1 MSSPQWTENQQ
12 LAIKTPPRVLVNA
25 AAGSGKTAVLVER
38 IITKI
43 KNGETD
49 IDRLLIVTFARDA
62 AEQMQS
68 RLKKALTEAIK
79 KSSDLQ
85 FNKRMRKQLRL
96 LNNCDITTID
106 AFCINVVKKNF
117 HLLGIDPAFKIID
130 AEEAKIMLSEAI
142 KKFLAD
148 KYEAEDERLEL
159 VSENYS
165 DGFGDYSLEK
175 MIEELYTF
183 TRSLENPTEW
193 VKEKANMY
201 ADFKSS
207 SWYLKVLEK
216 TKPLKKEVSLYT
228 NMAAKHMMMYALG
241 GAKEI
246 SALTDEETEILQTF
260 DNKGLWDSIS
270 EDLNRLQGLNSESWD
285 DVYNAATGFFNTPKN
300 NMGGDFKEER
310 KEIIDIK
317 NKAFDSARKIVDLY
331 SSGESDWSRIYE
343 HGIYPVITAF
353 SDLFCEFDNYF
364 MQIKHKKNSY
374 EFNDLEHICY
384 NLLNNYAEARAEYS
398 KKYDEL
404 LMDEYQD
411 TNALQEAIFDL
422 ISDKRFMV
430 GDMKQSIYRFRNSD
444 PLIFKEKDKAYSK
457 NPGEGTRIIL
467 AENFR
472 SRPQVL
478 ESINEIFKRIMSE
491 TAGEVEYD
499 ETQKLKWG
507 NKSYDLPQDDKYF
520 SELYILEGKDSEA
533 DEDENDTIVEARFIA
548 RKIKSMIDSGFE
560 VRDGETKRPARPGDF
575 VIIQSAVKSSGSI
588 FISELKKAGLD
599 GYCENEGYFEKTEI
613 KLILSLI
620 DVINNP
626 LRDIPLVAVMRS
638 VVFGFSEDDLA
649 RIRLSTRG
657 DFFGAVEKTARGEDE
672 LSDKCRNFC
681 ESIKKWREYAKYMS
695 ADRLIWTIYEETNFY
710 DLMGVLY
717 DGEEAQA
724 NLRLLFEKARQY
736 EKTGFKGLFHFVEYI
751 KKIEETAKTASAAV
765 ISDSSNIVRIM
776 TIHKSKGLEF
786 PVCIFAGTGKRFK
799 NSVSSKLRL
808 HKELGIGVRF
818 VDADEGYYANTS
830 VCELIKEEQKR
841 EEQAEN
847 LRKMYVGMTRAKEK
861 LIVVGTVTGI
871 KQTSLGNI
879 SGGYTKEKER
889 WNTIYNPAQN
899 YMRPDVVNAQNK
911 FLDWIA
917 PIVLSHKS
925 ECGWKSF
932 VIPYTLAEEE
942 EVRENLAEEVTEI
955 KDELIDK
962 LMDISYNSNV
972 CREIPGKISVT
983 GIGKLK
989 ERFETEDDFL
999 DFGIENKHTDGL
1011 KNNNLNLKRPA
1022 FLSDI
1027 QLSGAE
1033 RGTAYHTVLS
1043 LIDICDDMNSE
1054 YIKEQILKMKATG
1067 RISDAEENSID
1078 TDDLA
1083 AFFSSEIGRRIKKAD
1098 MVMRESPFEIP
1109 VSADEITGISDH
1121 KGNKILLQGVIDC
1134 MFEENGELVLL
1145 DYKTD
1150 KNLSENELKEHY
1162 QNQLEW
1168 YKKAAQTLCGKKVK
1182 ETILY
1187 SFALKKTINMGG

>member
-1 MSSPQWTENQQ
+1 MSSPKWTKNQE

-38 IITKI
+38 IIRKI

-62 AEQMQS
+62 AEQMQN

-79 KSSDLQ
+79 ESSDAQ

-117 HLLGIDPAFKIID
+117 HLLGMDPAFKIID
-130 AEEAKIMLSEAI
+130 TEEAKIMLSEAI

-148 KYEAEDERLEL
+148 KYESEDKRLEL

-175 MIEELYTF
+175 MIEELYNF
-183 TRSLENPTEW
+183 TRSLENPAEW
-193 VKEKANMY
+193 VREKAKMY
-201 ADFKSS
+201 GDFKSS
-207 SWYLKVLEK
+207 VWYLKIQEK
-216 TKPLKKEVSLYT
+216 VKPLKKEVVMYT
-228 NMAAKHMMMYALG
+228 NMAAKQMMMYALG
-241 GAKEI
+241 EAKEI
-246 SALTDEETEILQTF
+246 PDLTDEENKTLKAF
-260 DNKGLWDSIS
+260 DNKGLWDAIS
-270 EDLNRLQGLNSESWD
+270 LDLKRLEDLNGESWD
-285 DVYNAATGFFNTPKN
+285 DAYNAASGFCNTAKN
-300 NMGGDFKEER
+300 AMSGDFKEER

-317 NKAFDSARKIVDLY
+317 NKAFESAKKIADLY
-331 SSGESDWSRIYE
+331 SSGESDLPRIYE
-343 HGIYPVITAF
+343 KGIYPVIKAF
-353 SDLFCEFDNYF
+353 AELFCEFDDYF
-364 MQIKHKKNSY
+364 MEIKHKKNSY

-384 NLLNNYAEARAEYS
+384 NLLNNYAEVREEYS

-444 PLIFKEKDKAYSK
+444 PLIFKEKDKTYSN
-457 NPGEGTRIIL
+457 NPKEGTRIIL

-491 TAGEVEYD
+491 NAGEVEYD
-499 ETQKLKWG
+499 ESQKLKWG
-507 NKSYDLPQDDKYF
+507 NKSYDLPEDDKYF
-520 SELYILEGKDSEA
+520 SELYILEGKDSDA
-533 DEDENDTIVEARFIA
+533 DEDENDTKVEARFIA
-548 RKIKSMIDSGFE
+548 GKIKSMIDSGFE
-560 VRDGETKRPARPGDF
+560 VLDGNTKRPARPGDF
-575 VIIQSAVKSSGSI
+575 VIIQNAVKASGSI

-649 RIRLSTRG
+649 RIRLNARG
-657 DFFGAVEKTARGEDE
+657 DFFGAVEKTAKGEGE
-672 LSDKCRNFC
+672 LSEKCRNFC
-681 ESIKKWREYAKYMS
+681 ECIKKWRDYAKYMS

-751 KKIEETAKTASAAV
+751 KKIEQNAKTASAAV

-786 PVCIFAGTGKRFK
+786 PVCIFSGVGKRFN

-818 VDADEGYYANTS
+818 VDAAEGYYTNTA

-861 LIVVGTVTGI
+861 LIVVGTVKGI
-871 KQTSLGNI
+871 KETSSGDI
-879 SGGYTKEKER
+879 SGGYIAEKER
-889 WNTIYNPAQN
+889 WNTIYNPSQN
-899 YMRPDVVNAQNK
+899 YMHPDVVNAQNK

-917 PIVLSHKS
+917 PIVLSHKN
-925 ECGWKSF
+925 ECGWKNF
-932 VIPYTLAEEE
+932 VIPYTSSEEE
-942 EVRENLAEEVTEI
+942 TVEEQGNINTEEI

-962 LMDISYNSNV
+962 LMDVSYISNDL
-972 CREIPGKISVT
+972 RELPGKISVT
-983 GIGKLK
+983 GIGRLK

-999 DFGIENKHTDGL
+999 DFGIESKHTDGL
-1011 KNNNLNLKRPA
+1011 KNSKLNLKRPA
-1022 FLSDI
+1022 FLSDMG
-1027 QLSGAE
+1027 LSGAE

-1043 LIDICDDMNSE
+1043 LIDICDDMNYE
-1054 YIKEQILKMKATG
+1054 YIKEQIEKMQSAG
-1067 RISDAEENSID
+1067 RLSENEKNSID
-1078 TDDLA
+1078 IDDLVG
-1083 AFFSSEIGRRIKKAD
+1083 FFGSELGERLKKSD
-1098 MVMRESPFEIP
+1098 MLMRESPFEIP
-1109 VSADEITGISDH
+1109 VNADEITGVLNH

-1134 MFEENGELVLL
+1134 MFLENDELVLV

-1150 KNLSENELKEHY
+1150 KNLSERELKEHY
-1162 QNQLEW
+1162 KNQLEW
-1168 YKKAAQTLCGKKVK
+1168 YKKAAQILCKKRVK
-1182 ETILY
+1182 EMVLY
-1187 SFALKKTINMGG
+1187 SFALKKTVNIGG